1 MGEMLEKAMT
11 LERSY
16 SDGGGGGRMQT
27 VEEQQEVTPGE
38 EVQQT
43 EAGADGFERRN
54 GRSGRGRIKSSGST
68 I

>member
-16 SDGGGGGRMQT
+16 SDGGG
-27 VEEQQEVTPGE
+27 QQEVTPGE

>member
-11 LERSY
+11 LEWSY
-16 SDGGGGGRMQT
+16 SDGGGRMQT

>member
-16 SDGGGGGRMQT
+16 SDGGGGRMQT

-54 GRSGRGRIKSSGST
+54 GRSGRGSIKSSGST

>member
-1 MGEMLEKAMT
+1 
-11 LERSY
+11 
-16 SDGGGGGRMQT
+16 MQT

>member
-16 SDGGGGGRMQT
+16 SDGGGRMQT

-38 EVQQT
+38 ELQQT

-54 GRSGRGRIKSSGST
+54 GRSGRGSIKSSGGT